1 MTRPISILSLWAVLG
16 MVSVRAQHAGD
27 ILIGQTAAGSLGAT
41 NLPERTI
48 FLSPVS
54 SGPFRGW
61 SSTALGFD
69 GIVETNAANVLN
81 PLSAGANVF
90 LEVVTIEAGL
100 SLRSFTAPATVFAD
114 DVGERLR
121 IGNTG
126 NLHNH
131 PIVFIDSAVVGTNF
145 PGQRAVTFRL
155 VETGTAG
162 LLPSADYS
170 ITFSPVL
177 PTSLAIRRTAEGA
190 MISFETVAGLGYQ
203 IQAAPNPAGPWL
215 SEGNPI
221 AGTGILAEFAPSPT
235 SSNRIFRVR
244 SFPDN

>member
-16 MVSVRAQHAGD
+16 MVAVHAQHAGD
-27 ILIGQTAAGSLGAT
+27 ILIGQTLTGVLGAT
-41 NLPERTI
+41 NLPERTV

-61 SSTALGFD
+61 SSTVLGFD
-69 GIVETNAANVLN
+69 GIVQTNAANVLN

-90 LEVVTIEAGL
+90 LEVVSIEAGL

-114 DVGERLR
+114 DAGERLR
-121 IGNTG
+121 IGGTG

-145 PGQRAVTFRL
+145 QGQRSVVFRL
-155 VETGTAG
+155 VDTGTAG
-162 LLPSADYS
+162 LHSSSDYAMR
-170 ITFSPVL
+170 FSPVL
-177 PTSLAIRRTAEGA
+177 PTSLAIRHTTEGA
-190 MISFETVAGLGYQ
+190 MISFETSAGLAYQ
-203 IQAAPNPAGPWL
+203 VLAAPNPAGPWM
-215 SEGNPI
+215 SEGSPI
-221 AGTGILAEFAPSPT
+221 AGTGVRAEFASNTT
-235 SSNRIFRVR
+235 SSNRFFRVR